1 MPNCW
6 KICEFEERPWGSF
19 EILIDKPSYKV
30 KRIVVKRGHR
40 LSDQYHNK
48 RDENWVIVQGRAL
61 VKIDDD
67 YRIYEVGESV
77 YIPRFAPHRV
87 KCESDEDLVFIE
99 TQTGE
104 YFGEDDIIRI
114 EDDYDRR

>member
-1 MPNCW
+1 M
-6 KICEFEERPWGSF
+6 
-19 EILIDKPSYKV
+19 
-30 KRIVVKRGHR
+30 
-40 LSDQYHNK
+40 
-48 RDENWVIVQGRAL
+48 IVQGRAL

-104 YFGEDDIIRI
+104 YFGEDDIVRI
-114 EDDYDRR
+114 QDDYDRR

>member
-1 MPNCW
+1 MANY
-6 KICEFEERPWGSF
+6 IEERPWGSF
-19 EILIDKPSYKV
+19 EILIDNPLYKV
-30 KRIVVKRGHR
+30 KRIVVNPGQR

-87 KCESDEDLVFIE
+87 KCEGDEDLVFIE

-104 YFGEDDIIRI
+104 YFGEDDIVRI